1 MATIEEQLL
10 SYLNN
15 AVKPSEIPVLNSLTG
30 TEFNVIYNPS
40 TNRIERI
47 LVSNSENF
55 ISIDGDVFRLIKS
68 YTGSVKNTGVSIEVN
83 DIIKDGVIRNN
94 SVNILILNAK
104 YTGGDI
110 TDFGTYDAVNSVFVG
125 GNYIV
130 TEYNEL

>member
-1 MATIEEQLL
+1 MAIDII
-10 SYLNN
+10 
-15 AVKPSEIPVLNSLTG
+15 KPKLIPVATTLAG
-30 TEFNVIYNPS
+30 TEFDIIYNP
-40 TNRIERI
+40 TTERIERI

-55 ISIDGDVFRLIKS
+55 ISINGDVFRLIKS
-68 YTGSVKNTGVSIEVN
+68 YTGSVKNIGVSIEIN

-94 SVNILILNAK
+94 GVNILILNAK

-110 TDFGTYDAVNSVFVG
+110 TDFGTYDAVNSEFVG